1 MSRLNREEL
10 LTRLWLLGGDGGDK
24 EADHLMA
31 DTLLLEYIGDT
42 EITEAFDAIGKW
54 YA

>member
-10 LTRLWLLGGDGGDK
+10 LTQLWSLKGDTGDLESAHL
-24 EADHLMA
+24 EADRA
-31 DTLLLEYIGDT
+31 LLNYIGDT